1 MTRNITHVL
10 YMNFTKWSCFSL
22 KKNISQV
29 MLHTSAT
36 SVLHSMKYL
45 KHLSIIVI
53 INMILNLVQHGSS
66 LQSVLGSLHTRNLEA
81 HSKEKFLNWIC
92 RDLLTMKF
100 WHSEQSRISAKHPS
114 QALLLS
120 CELTNKKWNEWE
132 RRKNLAEKSRRKN
145 LMCNS
150 EILWQAEEAATIL
163 SLGWGEATYCWHGL
177 IHWPFIFGCAC
188 TMEWDTWLN
197 P

>member
-1 MTRNITHVL
+1 MGFRE
-10 YMNFTKWSCFSL
+10 WSCFSL

-29 MLHTSAT
+29 KNVAYFSNKC
-36 SVLHSMKYL
+36 VIQYKIF
-45 KHLSIIVI
+45 KDLSIIVI
-53 INMILNLVQHGSS
+53 INMILNLMQHWPS
-66 LQSVLGSLHTRNLEA
+66 LQPVLGSLHMRKLEA
-81 HSKEKFLNWIC
+81 RSKEKFLNWIC

-114 QALLLS
+114 QGLLLF
-120 CELTNKKWNEWE
+120 CELTNKKWSEWQ

-150 EILWQAEEAATIL
+150 EILWQGEEAATIL

-177 IHWPFIFGCAC
+177 IYWPFIFGCAC
-188 TMEWDTWLN
+188 NMEWDTWLN